1 MSGELEN
8 KLDEAKATG
17 EDSVAADPVTPT
29 GGEVKKRKGDVKKKV
44 DPKAD
49 EVEDDVKTPQG
60 DHDVGMSEE
69 TDTPAFESIFEDEDL
84 SEEFKTKAE
93 AVFEAAVHEKVLA
106 EKATLEEQYQTE
118 LEEAKEQFAE
128 ELVEKVDGYLDYVVE
143 KWMQENEVQIES
155 SIKVEVAESLLDSLK
170 GLVEDHN
177 LDVSDEQVD
186 AVAELENRL
195 EEQENKYNE
204 TIETL
209 VALKEE
215 KESLEREIAL
225 AEISE
230 DLTDTE
236 ADKLSTL
243 VEGIS
248 FENLEDYK
256 SKVEAIKESY
266 FTESVTSENDDTEYL
281 EEETEESDS
290 AKSLDENVTRYAQA
304 LSRLAK
310 D

>member
-1 MSGELEN
+1 MSEEQEN

-17 EDSVAADPVTPT
+17 EDSVAADAVTPA
-29 GGEVKKRKGDVKKKV
+29 GGEVKKRKADVKKKV

-60 DHDVGMSEE
+60 SHDVGMSEQ
-69 TDTPAFESIFEDEDL
+69 TDAPAFNSIFDGEDL
-84 SEEFKTKAE
+84 SEEFMTKAQ

-106 EKATLEEQYQTE
+106 KKTTLEEQYQTD
-118 LEEAKEQFAE
+118 LEEAKEQFTD

-143 KWMQENEVQIES
+143 KWMQENEVEIES

-177 LDVSDEQVD
+177 LQVTDEQVN
-186 AVAELENRL
+186 AVAELESRL
-195 EEQENKYNE
+195 EEQEKRYNE
-204 TIETL
+204 TVESL

-215 KESLEREIAL
+215 KDSLEREITL

-230 DLTDTE
+230 GLTDTQ

-248 FENLEDYK
+248 FEDLDDYK

-266 FTESVTSENDDTEYL
+266 FTESVASENDDTEYL
-281 EEETEESDS
+281 EEETEESGGV
-290 AKSLDENVTRYAQA
+290 KSLDENVTRYAEA
-304 LSRLAK
+304 LKRLAK

>member
-1 MSGELEN
+1 MSEELEN

-17 EDSVAADPVTPT
+17 EDSVAADPVTPA
-29 GGEVKKRKGDVKKKV
+29 GGEVKKRKADVKKKV

-60 DHDVGMSEE
+60 DHDVGMSEQS
-69 TDTPAFESIFEDEDL
+69 DASAFESIFEGEDL

-118 LEEAKEQFAE
+118 LEEAKEQFTE

-186 AVAELENRL
+186 AVEELENRL

-204 TIETL
+204 TVETL

-215 KESLEREIAL
+215 KEALEREIAL

-248 FENLEDYK
+248 FEDLDDYK

-266 FTESVTSENDDTEYL
+266 FNESVTSESDDTEYL
-281 EEETEESDS
+281 EEEVEEDNTS
-290 AKSLDENVTRYAQA
+290 KSLDENVSRYAQA

>member
-1 MSGELEN
+1 MSEELEN
-8 KLDEAKATG
+8 QLDEVKATG
-17 EDSVAADPVTPT
+17 EDSKSADPVTPA
-29 GGEVKKRKGDVKKKV
+29 GGDVSKRKGDVKKKV

-49 EVEDDVKTPQG
+49 EIEDHVKTPQG

-69 TDTPAFESIFEDEDL
+69 SESNPFESIFEGLDL

-93 AVFEAAVHEKVLA
+93 AVFEAAVQEKVLV
-106 EKATLEEQYQTE
+106 EKAEIQEQYETE
-118 LEEAKEQFAE
+118 LEEAKEQFTE
-128 ELVEKVDGYLDYVVE
+128 ELMEKVDGYLDYVVE

-155 SIKVEVAESLLDSLK
+155 SIKVEVAESLLTNLK

-177 LDVSDEQVD
+177 LEVSDEEVD
-186 AVAELENRL
+186 AISELENRL

-204 TIETL
+204 TVEHL
-209 VALKEE
+209 VSLKEE
-215 KESLEREIAL
+215 KETLEREIAL

-230 DLTDTE
+230 GLTDTE

-248 FENLEDYK
+248 FEDLNDYR

-266 FTESVTSENDDTEYL
+266 FTEATTTDSDETNYL
-281 EEETEESDS
+281 EEEIVEDNKMT
-290 AKSLDENVTRYAQA
+290 SLDENVSRYAEA
-304 LSRLAK
+304 LNRIAK
-310 D
+310 N

>member
-1 MSGELEN
+1 MSEELEN

-17 EDSVAADPVTPT
+17 EDSVAADPVTPA
-29 GGEVKKRKGDVKKKV
+29 GGEVKKRKADVKKKV

-69 TDTPAFESIFEDEDL
+69 IDTPAFESIFEDEDL

-118 LEEAKEQFAE
+118 LEEAKEQFTE

-186 AVAELENRL
+186 AVAELESRL
-195 EEQENKYNE
+195 EEQESKYNE
-204 TIETL
+204 TVESL

-248 FENLEDYK
+248 FEDLEDYK

-281 EEETEESDS
+281 EEETEQNDS